1 MSEAGADRM
10 PDPGTLVL
18 GETDLEFRVER
29 AEDLRA
35 MILALAQQGRRTLD
49 LVTRHLDPPL
59 LDREDFV
66 DAVKAIALGS
76 KYAEIRILLLDPGPV
91 VSRGHRLIQLAQRLS
106 SFVQLRVPSPE
117 HKEFNEAWLV
127 VDKRAY
133 AHRRFSDR
141 FEATVNFNDPRLAS
155 QLGNR
160 FDEIWQRATPDPN
173 LRRLHL

>member
-1 MSEAGADRM
+1 MSEADADRI

-35 MILALAQQGRRTLD
+35 MMLALAQQGRRTLD